1 MRRNC
6 ARGFTWA
13 QVIWNHL
20 RHLLALDYKTI
31 YFHHEIVRSNRLMS
45 FPLLSWQSCT
55 VSGHFVSLVWINSGK
70 FFLFCTFPYFWHPSF
85 LFYLPFPLILNV
97 VGRTA
102 SSIWLCRWS
111 DLDLNTNLKLTHYL
125 TLGEWCTFLSFFFF
139 FFFLICKRAWHLQWM
154 FIFFAV

>member
-6 ARGFTWA
+6 ARCFTWA

-45 FPLLSWQSCT
+45 FPLLSWHSCT
-55 VSGHFVSLVWINSGK
+55 VSGHFVSLIWINSGK
-70 FFLFCTFPYFWHPSF
+70 FFLFCTFTCFWHPSF

-139 FFFLICKRAWHLQWM
+139 FLICKRAWHLQWM